1 MEQPIY
7 DYVKQQLE
15 AAKYRWPTV
24 AAGAGVS
31 LSTLKKIARNEI
43 KDPGV
48 SHVQKL
54 HDYFRAQEQ
63 AA

>member
-7 DYVKQQLE
+7 EYVKQQLE

-31 LSTLKKIARNEI
+31 LSTLKKIARDEI

-54 HDYFRAQEQ
+54 HDYFKSQGQPA
-63 AA
+63 